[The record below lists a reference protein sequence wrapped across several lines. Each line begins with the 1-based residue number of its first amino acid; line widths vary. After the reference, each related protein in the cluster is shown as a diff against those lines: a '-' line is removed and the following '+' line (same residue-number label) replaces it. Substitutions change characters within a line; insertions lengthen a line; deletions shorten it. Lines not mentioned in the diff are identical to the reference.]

1 MKGAAPLLPNQG
13 FRHKW
18 ANFDNKRLLSFLK
31 SANSKESQI
40 FNRILNS
47 NNYLIFVQTQTY
59 CLLKQ
64 LPGNLSQ
71 MLFFIKG
78 KEMGGMI

>member
-13 FRHKW
+13 FRNKW

-47 NNYLIFVQTQTY
+47 NNYLIFVQTQTF